1 MYSRKKKPVK
11 RQSMDFFQVPE
22 LQVLHWFIKDF
33 IYNAAYHTK
42 NMVRVEKLSWKG
54 PTTIIMSNA
63 RPLQG

>member
-42 NMVRVEKLSWKG
+42 NMVRVEKLS
-54 PTTIIMSNA
+54 
-63 RPLQG
+63 